1 MSRFNYVCLHILKGL
16 KHGEILFKG
25 IACYSVIMQDPYKS
39 VVSCSIVGWLN
50 CSIIGWLNCSIVG
63 WLNCSI
69 VGWLKKLL
77 AAAGSDSSRHQ

>member
-1 MSRFNYVCLHILKGL
+1 MSQLNYVCLHILKGL

-25 IACYSVIMQDPYKS
+25 IACYSVIMKDPYKS
-39 VVSCSIVGWLN
+39 VVSCSIV
-50 CSIIGWLNCSIVG
+50 V